1 MADNVAVTA
10 GTGTT
15 IAADEVSDAT
25 LGSCKVQYVKLM
37 DGTLDG
43 TAKALVDASGLKVN
57 LGADNDITGTVT
69 AELSA
74 TDNAVL
80 DQLELNQDAQTALL
94 TTIDADTSTIAGD
107 TTSLDAKIPALGQA
121 LAAASMPVVLPAA
134 QITTLTP
141 QTDGLTDT
149 QLRATPVPV
158 SGTVTAN
165 LSATDNGVL
174 DTIELN
180 TDSLAVVGGGTEA
193 TALRVTIANNST
205 GVLSVDD
212 NGGSLTVDGTVTAN
226 LSATDNAVLDTIDA
240 VLDSIDGKVTAC
252 NTGAVVLAAG
262 TATVGKLGANSGV
275 DIGDVDVAS
284 IAAGTNLIGDVG
296 LSVRTSGG
304 ATPYQ
309 NLDVDESPDQVK
321 ATAGQIY
328 TIHAMNL
335 TAAPLYL
342 KIYNAAVA
350 DVTVGTTTPVHTYPV
365 PGNADSDGAGFT
377 LSIPNGQYYSAGITI
392 ACTTGFAVA
401 DTGAPAA
408 NACIVNLDIN

>member
-1 MADNVAVTA
+1 
-10 GTGTT
+10 
-15 IAADEVSDAT
+15 
-25 LGSCKVQYVKLM
+25 M